1 MSRVLIEIIT
11 LEFFVKLPLKAALF
25 QNDSTMSMS
34 RLHQERESITVDQH
48 SEDLSKI
55 TANLDTKLEKYWNIS
70 IKNQI

>member
-11 LEFFVKLPLKAALF
+11 LEFFVKLPLKAVLI

-70 IKNQI
+70 IKNQL

>member
-11 LEFFVKLPLKAALF
+11 LEFFVKLPLKAVLF

-48 SEDLSKI
+48 SEDLSKV
-55 TANLDTKLEKYWNIS
+55 TANLDTKLEKY
-70 IKNQI
+70 

>member
-11 LEFFVKLPLKAALF
+11 LEVFVKLPLKAVLF

>member
-11 LEFFVKLPLKAALF
+11 LEFFVKLPLKAVLI

-34 RLHQERESITVDQH
+34 RLHQEKESITVDQH

-70 IKNQI
+70 IKNQL